1 MTVDDADR
9 SGHRD
14 PEVLLRQVEAAERA
28 AHRGELKIFLG
39 YASGVGKSFRLFD
52 EGRRRHERGEDVIVA
67 GMQPDSPPEVE
78 QAIQALEIIPTRE
91 VEGVPVVDVPAVLA
105 RRPAVCLI
113 DGLAYDNPPGTRHR
127 KRYED
132 VEELLEAGISVLTS
146 INLEYI
152 EEQQEF
158 VHGVLGTAKAQTV
171 PQGFIDRADEVVV
184 VDAPP
189 EPDSGIEERQLSQLR
204 QRALLLTA
212 DVVDRQLEAYLRL
225 HGLQSSWGTQERIL
239 VCMTPRANAAKMLAS
254 GRRNADRF
262 HGELFAIYVT
272 QENLT
277 AEDRMALDRNVVLA
291 RAQHAQVETLE
302 GKDPIQ
308 TILGVRAE
316 PRHHAD
322 LRRPQ
327 SAPGLA
333 FPSWRHPSRPAD
345 PRCRRHRRAR
355 VSPVIGGLRKRG
367 RLKVFLGYAAGVG
380 KTYQMLAEAHE
391 LKRRG
396 IDVVVGYF
404 EPHGRKE
411 TIALSEDLE
420 TVPRRI
426 VEYRGSKFE
435 EMDTEGVLRRH
446 PAVAIVDEFPHTN
459 VPGSE
464 RLKRWED
471 VHVLLDAGI
480 DVLTT
485 MNVQHLE
492 SLNDQI
498 WQSTG
503 VRVRETIPDWVL
515 KHADEVVMVDLTP
528 RALLNRLARGVIYSP
543 ERARAALDNFFKE
556 STLVALRELAM
567 RQAAYAVE
575 SRLPGEDPSPSP
587 ETASPAQSG
596 RERLLIAI
604 DHDPSSAVLIR
615 RGRRV
620 ADYLRAECLA
630 VYVSG
635 APDSGGL
642 PAEQRENL
650 ERNLNFARGLQIET
664 RILQG
669 HDIAETLVSFA
680 RLHGVTQILIARGK
694 KTPLRA
700 WFAAAL
706 AQRIVNL
713 ARDMQVTVVAD
724 RSERL
729 VTG

>member
-1 MTVDDADR
+1 M
-9 SGHRD
+9 
-14 PEVLLRQVEAAERA
+14 
-28 AHRGELKIFLG
+28 
-39 YASGVGKSFRLFD
+39 
-52 EGRRRHERGEDVIVA
+52 
-67 GMQPDSPPEVE
+67 
-78 QAIQALEIIPTRE
+78 
-91 VEGVPVVDVPAVLA
+91 
-105 RRPAVCLI
+105 
-113 DGLAYDNPPGTRHR
+113 
-127 KRYED
+127 
-132 VEELLEAGISVLTS
+132 
-146 INLEYI
+146 
-152 EEQQEF
+152 
-158 VHGVLGTAKAQTV
+158 
-171 PQGFIDRADEVVV
+171 
-184 VDAPP
+184 
-189 EPDSGIEERQLSQLR
+189 
-204 QRALLLTA
+204 
-212 DVVDRQLEAYLRL
+212 
-225 HGLQSSWGTQERIL
+225 
-239 VCMTPRANAAKMLAS
+239 
-254 GRRNADRF
+254 
-262 HGELFAIYVT
+262 
-272 QENLT
+272 
-277 AEDRMALDRNVVLA
+277 
-291 RAQHAQVETLE
+291 
-302 GKDPIQ
+302 
-308 TILGVRAE
+308 
-316 PRHHAD
+316 
-322 LRRPQ
+322 
-327 SAPGLA
+327 
-333 FPSWRHPSRPAD
+333 
-345 PRCRRHRRAR
+345 
-355 VSPVIGGLRKRG
+355 IGGLRRRG

-396 IDVVVGYF
+396 VDVVVGYF

-411 TIALSEDLE
+411 TIALSENLE
-420 TVPRRI
+420 TVPRKI

-435 EMDTEGVLRRH
+435 EMDTDGVLRRH
-446 PAVAIVDEFPHTN
+446 PTVAIVDEFPHTN

-515 KHADEVVMVDLTP
+515 KQADEVVMVDLTP

-587 ETASPAQSG
+587 ETASPDQSG

-630 VYVSG
+630 VYVSET
-635 APDSGGL
+635 PDSGGL
-642 PAEQRENL
+642 SAEERESL

-669 HDIAETLVSFA
+669 TDIAETLVSFA

-724 RSERL
+724 RSVRHL
-729 VTG
+729 TG